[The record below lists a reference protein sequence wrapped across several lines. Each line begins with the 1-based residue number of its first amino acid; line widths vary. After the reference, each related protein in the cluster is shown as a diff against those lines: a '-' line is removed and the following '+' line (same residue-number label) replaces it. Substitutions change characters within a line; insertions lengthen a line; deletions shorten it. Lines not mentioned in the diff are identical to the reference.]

1 MKNRSDKI
9 ELLSSE
15 QKRLMDTKR
24 RDAWKIVLT
33 ILLPLIGYYCFEII
47 PWTGIMYKE
56 WTQAS
61 PEEGDLQRE
70 NWITGFRLDQRSTWS
85 KTGWRCWGST
95 IGHYSSL
102 FIYLALFSSFFIMP
116 LFHLIHLTLASAHL
130 FAPPER
136 SPDQS
141 PYTGQTLFTL
151 VSGFVLNR

>member
-15 QKRLMDTKR
+15 PKRLMDARR
-24 RDAWKIVLT
+24 RDAWKIALT

-56 WTQAS
+56 RRPVQKKVIFKGRT
-61 PEEGDLQRE
+61 EEQVSGLINGALDP
-70 NWITGFRLDQRSTWS
+70 RL
-85 KTGWRCWGST
+85 GWRCWGST
-95 IGHYSSL
+95 IGHYSSF
-102 FIYLALFSSFFIMP
+102 FILLALFSSFFIMP

-141 PYTGQTLFTL
+141 PNTGQTLL
-151 VSGFVLNR
+151 YRVLF